1 MGEHFKELRFWL
13 LVGISLLLFFAS
25 FLKGLY
31 FDEDFYPIQ
40 LLLYGSSIFLIVY
53 LFFKKELNAVFYPL
67 IFFILPAILVFSLI
81 NAATPMGAWQAI
93 LKWTA
98 YGCFF
103 LLVYYVTRDARYK
116 SLLSKVIL
124 FTGFCI
130 SLYSIAVYGGLLE
143 FTGAISS
150 GRLGGVYQYPNTFG
164 LIMAALWLLALL
176 HISASSITRKFA
188 VLISTSLMPFILGLF
203 LSGSRGVWILL
214 PLIWIIGL
222 LFMRLP
228 QQFMYIL
235 ASIVSAGMAILIF
248 LVASDH
254 ESSILTYLLLSMV
267 LMMIVMYFLYQLMQ
281 KLIETSLYKKVESTK
296 FVRLVAP
303 SVLFILSILL
313 LMDLKFQGLIYSVLP
328 SHFTERIEF
337 GFDTFQ
343 ERLIIANDAIQASK
357 DSLIQG
363 YGGNGW
369 SVIYTNYQSLPYLT
383 KSLHNGYLEWLI
395 SSGIPG
401 LIAFI
406 TIIVYFLVV
415 IWKGLAKSE
424 VNLIVLLPLLL
435 IFLHSLIDFNLSYG
449 AVWFLVLSLIA
460 LGLPDSQ
467 IVQGMK
473 QWKLNTFYI
482 LATILILVTAG
493 QSYRFIKSD
502 QLFDQAIA
510 EESLTQ
516 KQKLVDASLQYNN
529 YDLEKWN
536 TLGLLLSED
545 ERGANREN
553 ARRIAD
559 KIYSLEKTNS
569 HGLLLSIQLLFKNGY
584 LEDALKLSEYAIRID
599 PFDKNHLDLNLKL
612 YTEISLNLI
621 QQKESNSATDIA
633 KKAARNYE
641 KFQSEFESIKKRLPN
656 EDFNSREFQV
666 TDEFKYYG
674 SLSYFIAKDYE
685 KAFSI
690 STELSRSQNETVR
703 VKSQALASVLM
714 SNSLVK
720 PDDQN
725 ETKLNSE
732 IESHIQVF
740 EQLLTLSAE

>member
-1 MGEHFKELRFWL
+1 MREHFKELRFWL
-13 LVGISLLLFFAS
+13 FVGISLLLFFAS
-25 FLKGLY
+25 FVKGLY
-31 FDEDFYPIQ
+31 FNEDFYPIQ
-40 LLLYGSSIFLIVY
+40 LLLYGSSFFLVVY
-53 LFFKKELNAVFYPL
+53 LFFKKELKAVYYPL
-67 IFFILPAILVFSLI
+67 IFFILPTILVFSLI
-81 NAATPMGAWQAI
+81 NAATPLGAWQAI

-116 SLLSKVIL
+116 FLLSKVIL

-164 LIMAALWLLALL
+164 VIMAALWLLALL

-188 VLISTSLMPFILGLF
+188 VLISISLMPFILGLF
-203 LSGSRGVWILL
+203 LSGSRGVWVLL

-222 LFMRLP
+222 FLLRLP
-228 QQFMYIL
+228 QQLMYII
-235 ASIVSAGMAILIF
+235 ASTVSAGMSILIF
-248 LVASDH
+248 LVASEQ

-267 LMMIVMYFLYQLMQ
+267 LMMFVIYFFYQLLQ
-281 KLIETSLYKKVESTK
+281 KLIETPFYKKMESTK

-303 SVLFILSILL
+303 SVLFTLSILFL
-313 LMDLKFQGLIYSVLP
+313 LDLRFQGLIYSVLP
-328 SHFTERIEF
+328 SQFTERIQF

-369 SVIYTNYQSLPYLT
+369 SVIYTNHQSLPYLT

-395 SSGIPG
+395 SSGVPG

-406 TIIVYFLVV
+406 AIIVYFLLV
-415 IWKGLAKSE
+415 IWKGLAKNE
-424 VNLIVLLPLLL
+424 ANLSVLLPLLL

-449 AVWFLVLSLIA
+449 AVWFLVLSFIA

-467 IVQGMK
+467 IVQGKK
-473 QWKLNTFYI
+473 QWKLNAFYV
-482 LATILILVTAG
+482 LATLLILVTAV

-510 EESLTQ
+510 EESLPR
-516 KQKLVDASLQYNN
+516 KQMLVDESLQYNN
-529 YDLEKWN
+529 YDIEKWN

-545 ERGANREN
+545 ESGANREN
-553 ARRIAD
+553 VRRIAD

-584 LEDALKLSEYAIRID
+584 LEEALKLSEYAIEAD

-612 YTEISLNLI
+612 YTEISLKLI
-621 QQKESNSATDIA
+621 EQKQSATATEVA
-633 KKAARNYE
+633 KKAGRNYE
-641 KFQSEFESIKKRLPN
+641 KFQRDFESIKNRLPN
-656 EDFNSREFQV
+656 EDFNSREFQL

-685 KAFSI
+685 NAFSI
-690 STELSRSQNETVR
+690 STELSRSQHETVR
-703 VKSQALASVLM
+703 EKSQALATVLM

>member
-13 LVGISLLLFFAS
+13 FVGISLLLLFAS
-25 FLKGLY
+25 FIKGLY
-31 FDEDFYPIQ
+31 FDEGFYPIQ

-53 LFFKKELNAVFYPL
+53 LFFKKELSAVFYPL

-81 NAATPMGAWQAI
+81 NAATPLGAWQAI

-164 LIMAALWLLALL
+164 VIMAALWLLALL
-176 HISASSITRKFA
+176 HISASGITRKFA

-203 LSGSRGVWILL
+203 LSGSRGVWIIL

-228 QQFMYIL
+228 QQLMYIL
-235 ASIVSAGMAILIF
+235 ASIISAGMAILIF
-248 LVASDH
+248 LVASEH

-296 FVRLVAP
+296 IVRLVAP

-328 SHFTERIEF
+328 SQFTERIQF

-415 IWKGLAKSE
+415 IWKGLAQNE
-424 VNLIVLLPLLL
+424 INLTVLMPLLL

-460 LGLPDSQ
+460 LGLPDTQ
-467 IVQGMK
+467 FEKGMK
-473 QWKLNTFYI
+473 LWKMNSVYI
-482 LATILILVTAG
+482 LATILILVTAV

-510 EESLTQ
+510 EESLTK
-516 KQKLVDASLQYNN
+516 KQMLVDQSLQYNN
-529 YDLEKWN
+529 YDIEKWN

-545 ERGANREN
+545 ESGANREN
-553 ARRIAD
+553 VRRIAD
-559 KIYSLEKTNS
+559 KIYSLERNNS
-569 HGLLLSIQLLFKNGY
+569 HGLLLSIQLLFNNGY
-584 LEDALKLSEYAIRID
+584 IEEALKLSEYAIEVD
-599 PFDKNHLDLNLKL
+599 HFNKDLLNLNLKL
-612 YTEISLNLI
+612 YTDISLNMI
-621 QQKESNSATDIA
+621 QQKKSKTATEVT
-633 KKAARNYE
+633 KKAVRNYE
-641 KFQSEFESIKKRLPN
+641 KFQRDFESLKKRLPN
-656 EDFNSREFQV
+656 EDFNSREFEL

-690 STELSRSQNETVR
+690 STELSGSQHETVR
-703 VKSQALASVLM
+703 VKSQALVSVLI
-714 SNSLVK
+714 SNSLVNSSV
-720 PDDQN
+720 QN
-725 ETKLNSE
+725 ETKSNSE

-740 EQLLTLSAE
+740 EQLLTLTAK